1 MPWQAWLARRKS
13 EKVVVPAK
21 PGNAGGGKGLH
32 FWLLSKEPRT
42 GRLAM
47 SLQTPTKIRT
57 LQEEAL
63 LQGEGGAGIPLLPA
77 LRQGLA
83 RGHSRSCVVV
93 GESERRRTGC

>member
-13 EKVVVPAK
+13 EKVVVLTK

-57 LQEEAL
+57 LQRKLYCKAKAEPEFRFYL
-63 LQGEGGAGIPLLPA
+63 LYDK
-77 LRQGLA
+77 
-83 RGHSRSCVVV
+83 V
-93 GESERRRTGC
+93 